1 MAILCTCLL
10 LDPSLQAWCGDPGI
24 HGLLVVDLRSAGTE
38 IMARFDRIGIYH
50 INAEL
55 VRFVEEYSS
64 EADGPKD
71 SCSIY
76 FSGSDEPLNLK
87 GHQAASV
94 IRMLSN
100 QSWQS
105 GDSSGL

>member
-1 MAILCTCLL
+1 MAGQ
-10 LDPSLQAWCGDPGI
+10 SCGQPRI

-38 IMARFDRIGIYH
+38 NMARFDRIGIYH
-50 INAEL
+50 INPEL

-64 EADGPKD
+64 EPDGLMD

-76 FSGSDEPLNLK
+76 FSGSDKPLNLG

-94 IRMLSN
+94 IRVLSN